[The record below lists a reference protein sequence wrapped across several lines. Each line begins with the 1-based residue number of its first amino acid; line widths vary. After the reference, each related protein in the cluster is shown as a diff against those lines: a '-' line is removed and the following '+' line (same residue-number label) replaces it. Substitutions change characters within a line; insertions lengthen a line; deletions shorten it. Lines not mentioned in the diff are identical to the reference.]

1 MAQVPITPRP
11 PANEAPL
18 REDGQH
24 THAWIAYHDGVADRL
39 RDLPGQLTVGVV
51 DASDAPAGQI
61 GEFLQASSSG
71 TVGLAN
77 GTVTDI
83 ATLPLTAGDWSVEGN
98 VVFNPTGTVTYAQ
111 ATVNVVSATSGSIVT
126 RVAGAT
132 AATQLRLGTGG
143 AVRINVTTPVTAYLV
158 AQCGFTS
165 GSVSADG
172 IIWARRCR

>member
-18 REDGQH
+18 RDDGQH

-39 RDLPGQLTVGVV
+39 GDLSRRMGIT

-71 TVGLAN
+71 TVGLGN

-83 ATLPLTAGDWSVEGN
+83 VTLPLTAGDWSVEGN
-98 VVFNPTGTVTYAQ
+98 ITFTPTGSVTYA
-111 ATVNVVSATSGSIVT
+111 AASINIVSATGGPLAT

-132 AATQLRLGTGG
+132 GVTQLRIGTGG

>member
-18 REDGQH
+18 RDDGQH

-39 RDLPGQLTVGVV
+39 GDLSRRMGIT

-71 TVGLAN
+71 TVGLGN

-83 ATLPLTAGDWSVEGN
+83 VTLPLTAGDWSVEGN

-132 AATQLRLGTGG
+132 AATQLRIGTGG
-143 AVRINVTTPVTAYLV
+143 AVRINVATPVTAYLV

-165 GSVSADG
+165 GAVTATG
-172 IIWARRCR
+172 IVYARRVR

>member
-1 MAQVPITPRP
+1 MAQGPITPRP

-39 RDLPGQLTVGVV
+39 RDLSRRMGITDG
-51 DASDAPAGQI
+51 SDAAAGEL
-61 GEFLQASSSG
+61 GEYLSASSSG

-83 ATLPLTAGDWSVEGN
+83 ATLALTAGDWSVEGN
-98 VVFNPTGTVTYAQ
+98 VVFAPTGTVTYAQ
-111 ATVNVVSATSGSIVT
+111 ASVNVVSATSGSIVT

-165 GSVSADG
+165 GAVSADG
-172 IIWARRCR
+172 IIWARRVR